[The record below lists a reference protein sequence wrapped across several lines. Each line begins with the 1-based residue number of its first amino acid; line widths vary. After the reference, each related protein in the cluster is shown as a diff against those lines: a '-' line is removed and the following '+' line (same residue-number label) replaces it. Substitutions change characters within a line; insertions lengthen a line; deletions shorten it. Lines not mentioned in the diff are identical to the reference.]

1 MITDSAWV
9 LTGRV
14 VPGAGGRGPAQC
26 QVVCPQ
32 CCLSPA
38 PTRWLCL
45 HTLSGNTRGFLSTL
59 PLSLRPVFLKAAVK
73 ARNWGPGALGAR
85 AASLGTLRSPE
96 GSCSVQNGAHFMLPP
111 GLQPWAGSLLW
122 ALGSHLARGAP
133 PRTPRAMGSR
143 RCVGPEAAPSLPN
156 SGLSWVDSLAPF
168 RACFL
173 LHRCLS
179 L

>member
-133 PRTPRAMGSR
+133 LTYSPCDGFQAVCRTRGCA
-143 RCVGPEAAPSLPN
+143 
-156 SGLSWVDSLAPF
+156 LSSQL
-168 RACFL
+168 RTL
-173 LHRCLS
+173 LGGQFGTIPGMFPVA
-179 L
+179 